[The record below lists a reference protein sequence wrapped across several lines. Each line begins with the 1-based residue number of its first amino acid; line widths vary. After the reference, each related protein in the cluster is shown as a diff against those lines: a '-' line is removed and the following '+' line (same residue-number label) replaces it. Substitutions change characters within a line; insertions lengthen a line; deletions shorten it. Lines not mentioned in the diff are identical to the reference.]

1 MTAQTRSR
9 ASRRLGWLV
18 VVGLALSALLWPAT
32 AVAATGAIWTSL
44 SNGQTVNAN
53 LYDAKEDVY
62 LNGGPQNC
70 GNGGGLPNGLYYF
83 QVTDPSGATLL
94 SNDAIKF
101 RMVTVA
107 NGVIYGVGGTG
118 NHKEGTG
125 GCNGGTPVQLIPYDD
140 TPNNGGEYSVD
151 MAAKADD

>member
-32 AVAATGAIWTSL
+32 AIAATGAIWTSL
-44 SNGQTVNAN
+44 SDGTTVNAN

-70 GNGGGLPNGLYYF
+70 GGGGGLP
-83 QVTDPSGATLL
+83 
-94 SNDAIKF
+94 
-101 RMVTVA
+101 
-107 NGVIYGVGGTG
+107 
-118 NHKEGTG
+118 
-125 GCNGGTPVQLIPYDD
+125 
-140 TPNNGGEYSVD
+140 
-151 MAAKADD
+151 AD

>member
-32 AVAATGAIWTSL
+32 AAAATGAIWTSL

-53 LYDAKEDVY
+53 LYDSKEDVY
-62 LNGGPQNC
+62 RNGGPQNC

-101 RMVTVA
+101 RMVDVSNEVISGVA
-107 NGVIYGVGGTG
+107 ARRQHNRNAGRF
-118 NHKEGTG
+118 
-125 GCNGGTPVQLIPYDD
+125 
-140 TPNNGGEYSVD
+140 
-151 MAAKADD
+151 

>member
-1 MTAQTRSR
+1 MTAETRSR

-70 GNGGGLPNGLYYF
+70 GGGGGLPDGLYYF

-94 SNDAIKF
+94 SSDAIKF

-107 NGVIYGVGGTG
+107 NGVIDGVGGP
-118 NHKEGTG
+118 GT
-125 GCNGGTPVQLIPYDD
+125 TRKARV
-140 TPNNGGEYSVD
+140 
-151 MAAKADD
+151 AATAARRSS